1 MRYFYYGNEK
11 RKDRVSWEHA
21 VNSSDGMQREDD
33 LVIEEDTIYEIDRE
47 CEACRQRIRNGE
59 W

>member
-11 RKDRVSWEHA
+11 RKDQASWEQWGKY
-21 VNSSDGMQREDD
+21 SDKAEREDD

-47 CEACRQRIRNGE
+47 CEACRQRIRKGC
-59 W
+59 